1 MGVLLDIDDTN
12 FNKIVKIID
21 DIKLNDYFLDYI
33 ISYRQ
38 NDKKINNS
46 IAFEKP
52 YKRIFEKILV

>member
-1 MGVLLDIDDTN
+1 MGVLLNIDDTN

-21 DIKLNDYFLDYI
+21 DIKLNDYVPDYI

-38 NDKKINNS
+38 NGRKINNS
-46 IAFEKP
+46 IVFEKP